1 MNRLLLILFKMLKKM
16 DIRSSIVKEITYG
29 FIEQKCRE
37 NQRNKYDM
45 A

>member
-1 MNRLLLILFKMLKKM
+1 MNRLLLILFKTSRKM
-16 DIRSSIVKEITYG
+16 DIRSSIVKERKYG
-29 FIEQKCRE
+29 LIGRKCRE